1 MNMQTQRR
9 KLRIILTYVGLQ
21 TIAASAMP
29 IYGGI
34 TQLRAW
40 RDDPLSGASVVVLV
54 LGILMAIGG
63 VVLTRCGLKYQGE
76 AT

>member
-1 MNMQTQRR
+1 MQTQIRT
-9 KLRIILTYVGLQ
+9 LRIILIYIGFQ

-40 RDDPLSGASVVVLV
+40 RGDPLSAASIVVLM
-54 LGILMAIGG
+54 LGLLMAIGG
-63 VVLTRCGLKYQGE
+63 VVLVRRGIKYQGR
-76 AT
+76 AA

>member
-1 MNMQTQRR
+1 MNMQTQIRNR
-9 KLRIILTYVGLQ
+9 RIILTYLGLQ

-40 RDDPLSGASVVVLV
+40 RDDPLFDASVVVLM
-54 LGILMAIGG
+54 LGILMTIGG
-63 VVLTRCGLKYQGE
+63 VVLVRCGIKYQGH
-76 AT
+76 AA